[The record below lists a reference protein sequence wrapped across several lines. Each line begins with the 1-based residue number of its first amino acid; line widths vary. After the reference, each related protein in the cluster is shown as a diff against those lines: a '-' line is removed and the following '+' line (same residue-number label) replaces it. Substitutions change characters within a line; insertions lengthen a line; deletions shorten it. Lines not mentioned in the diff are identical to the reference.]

1 MARTLSMLFSDLTSH
16 VAPIVSVHN
25 DEDKVK
31 WGAGC
36 ASGGVGNYEALK
48 KIRDR

>member
-16 VAPIVSVHN
+16 VAPIVSAHN

-31 WGAGC
+31 WRRRLRGTSLGDA
-36 ASGGVGNYEALK
+36 
-48 KIRDR
+48 D

>member
-16 VAPIVSVHN
+16 VAPIVSAHN

-31 WGAGC
+31 
-36 ASGGVGNYEALK
+36 
-48 KIRDR
+48 